1 MGLQDGEIEVGPT
14 GLHKGIMT
22 CPFTV
27 KGTSGE
33 IPRKSQEEGRSLE
46 MLKMLKFLIFQVMR
60 GFSQTL
66 VRGFFS
72 SCLCISLPFCLTSR
86 PCLQKSKA
94 KQK

>member
-22 CPFTV
+22 CLFTV
-27 KGTSGE
+27 KGTSGG
-33 IPRKSQEEGRSLE
+33 IPRKSREEGRSLE

-66 VRGFFS
+66 VRDFFS